1 MKLRK
6 TIPMLLAVSMS
17 VGMSA
22 AQAKDKI
29 DVDKDKITIGMVNL
43 LNRSAYFTAMDTAV
57 HREAAAHKNI
67 TVISTDAGNDA
78 AKMAS
83 DINDLLAKK
92 VSGLIIS
99 AGPTETLPASLAAI
113 QAAGIPVVFV
123 DRLWKNTNLTT
134 PWNWVGAQNSVMG
147 EELGMHVR
155 EKLGGK
161 GNVLIIRGG
170 PADNSIG
177 LDRSNGF
184 LSKLSGSAIKVT
196 KAPGFGGWAN
206 DGGYKVMADML
217 VKMPKIDAVFCEN
230 DAMCL
235 GAQKAAQAQGRSNEM
250 IFVAPDGSKEVLA
263 EMMRPGSNFS
273 ATAINDSAQI
283 GRTGF
288 QHLLELLKG
297 QKLPKLSP
305 LPSPLVQQQD
315 AKKLYDPN
323 KVF

>member
-1 MKLRK
+1 MKFRTTLSL
-6 TIPMLLAVSMS
+6 LLAVPLSI
-17 VGMSA
+17 GIA
-22 AQAKDKI
+22 DARDKL

-43 LNRSAYFTAMDTAV
+43 LNRSAYFTAMDRAV
-57 HREAAAHKNI
+57 HRAAASHKNI

-78 AKMAS
+78 AKLAA

-92 VSGLIIS
+92 VDGLIIS

-123 DRLWKNTNLTT
+123 DRLWKNTKLTT
-134 PWNWVGAQNSVMG
+134 PWNWVGAQNVVMG
-147 EELGMHVR
+147 EELGTHVR

-161 GNVLIIRGG
+161 GNVLVIRGG

-177 LDRSNGF
+177 LDRTNGF
-184 LSKLSGSAIKVT
+184 LAKLTGSSIKVT
-196 KAPGFGGWAN
+196 KAPGFGGWGN

-235 GAQKAAQAQGRSNEM
+235 GAQKAAEAAGRGREM
-250 IFVAPDGSKEVLA
+250 IFAAPDGSKEVLA
-263 EMMRPGSNFS
+263 QMMRPGSSFS

-283 GRTGF
+283 GKVGF
-288 QHLLELLKG
+288 EHLLELMKG
-297 QKLPKLSP
+297 ARLPNLSP
-305 LPSPLVQQQD
+305 LPSPLVQQKD
-315 AKKLYDPN
+315 AKAFYDPN

>member
-1 MKLRK
+1 MKFRTTLSL
-6 TIPMLLAVSMS
+6 LLAVPLS
-17 VGMSA
+17 VGIA
-22 AQAKDKI
+22 TAKDKI

-57 HREAAAHKNI
+57 HRAAASHKNI

-78 AKMAS
+78 AKLAA
-83 DINDLLAKK
+83 DINDLLAKR
-92 VSGLIIS
+92 VDGLIIS

-123 DRLWKNTNLTT
+123 DRLWKNTKLAT
-134 PWNWVGAQNSVMG
+134 PWNWVGAQNAVMG
-147 EELGMHVR
+147 EELGTHVR

-161 GNVLIIRGG
+161 GNVLVIRGG

-177 LDRSNGF
+177 LDRTNGF
-184 LSKLSGSAIKVT
+184 LAKLAGSSIKVA
-196 KAPGFGGWAN
+196 KAPGFGGWGN

-235 GAQKAAQAQGRSNEM
+235 GAQKAAEAAGRGREM

-263 EMMRPGSNFS
+263 QMMRPGSNFS

-283 GRTGF
+283 GKVGF
-288 QHLLELLKG
+288 DHLLELMKG
-297 QKLPKLSP
+297 TKLPNLSP
-305 LPSPLVQQQD
+305 LPSPLVQQKD
-315 AKKLYDPN
+315 AKAFYDPN